1 MTKPT
6 TKSPRDQASALKA
19 IPVFASEREE
29 AAFWE
34 SPGRDSTEYVDW
46 SKAERV
52 VLGDLKPTASISQP
66 KSAG

>member
-1 MTKPT
+1 MTKR
-6 TKSPRDQASALKA
+6 TKSPPDQASALKA
-19 IPVFASEREE
+19 TPVFASEREE

-34 SPGRDSTEYVDW
+34 SPERDSTEYVDW